1 MNKNLK
7 VAIRFFD
14 GKGHFE
20 QKYFECE
27 NMIEL
32 IVQVEIVIETLMTE
46 WKSPI
51 SWRKINYPDAKEK
64 AIKVKIDNSMVHK
77 FEYLLNKRG
86 LFYIKHFYTP
96 ELIIWRV
103 ETRTQHDEELIKK
116 EPYVLKIEEM
126 PRIHT

>member
-1 MNKNLK
+1 MENKLK

-32 IVQVEIVIETLMTE
+32 TVQIEVVVEELITT
-46 WKSPI
+46 WKAPV
-51 SWRKINYPDAKEK
+51 SWRKNNLPNTKEK
-64 AIKVKIDNSMVHK
+64 VIKVKIDNNEEEHFKEMLT
-77 FEYLLNKRG
+77 ERG

-103 ETRTQHDEELIKK
+103 DIRTQQDEEFIQKK
-116 EPYVLKIEEM
+116 SYVLKTEEM